1 MQDLME
7 EMKRMK
13 DELHRSMKM
22 LRQNGEALARKEH
35 DYQVIKA
42 QEWRRL
48 KADGWTSTDLQSTIK
63 GQPLVS
69 DAMFERDTARVMYEA
84 NQEHINVVKLEL
96 RVLENQIAR
105 EWSSNGDI

>member
-13 DELHRSMKM
+13 DELHRSMKL
-22 LRQNGEALARKEH
+22 LRQNGETLAKKEH

-42 QEWRRL
+42 QTWRIL
-48 KADGWTSTDLQSTIK
+48 KADGWTSTDLNATIK
-63 GQPLVS
+63 GQPSVS
-69 DAMFERDTARVMYEA
+69 EAMFERDNARVMYEA

-105 EWSSNGDI
+105 EWSNG

>member
-7 EMKRMK
+7 EMKSMK

-22 LRQNGEALARKEH
+22 LRQNGETLARKEH
-35 DYQVIKA
+35 DYQVVKA
-42 QEWRRL
+42 QTWVVL
-48 KADGWTSTDLQSTIK
+48 KAEGWTATELNATIK
-63 GQPLVS
+63 GQPKVAE
-69 DAMFERDTARVMYEA
+69 AMFERDTARAMYEA

-105 EWSSNGDI
+105 EWSNG

>member
-22 LRQNGEALARKEH
+22 LRQNGETLATKEH
-35 DYQVIKA
+35 DYQLIKA
-42 QEWRRL
+42 QTWRRL
-48 KADGWTSTDLQSTIK
+48 KAEGWTSTDLNATIK
-63 GQPLVS
+63 GQPEVAE
-69 DAMFERDTARVMYEA
+69 AMFDRDTARAMYEA

-105 EWSSNGDI
+105 EWSNNGDI